1 LTGGERNPKGKCT
14 VNIHLLILDPSA
26 EKYRKALQP
35 KFPEVVIHAATQ
47 EEGIGAFIEKMH
59 VLLTFRISDDLIK
72 RATNLQWIQ
81 AMGTGVDRLMHLHSL
96 RKEVLITS
104 TRGLHGPQMSEM
116 ALLLMLSLSRNF
128 PQIVRNQDQ
137 GIWERWPGEPLYQ
150 KKVGILGIGVIGKE
164 IALKCKAF
172 GMTVFGI
179 SRRKKDIDA
188 IDYFYGPEDLLKVM
202 REVDYFIIVVPYTP
216 ETRKMIGPQA
226 LSSMKPTAFLINLAR
241 GAVIDEDA
249 LIHALSSKT
258 IAGAALD
265 VFSQEPL
272 PKEHPFWKMRNV
284 IITPHV
290 GGWVTNYAEQ
300 VLSIF
305 EDNLQ
310 RFLKGER
317 NNLVN
322 LVERY

>member
-1 LTGGERNPKGKCT
+1 MNT
-14 VNIHLLILDPSA
+14 HLLILDPSA
-26 EKYRKALQP
+26 EKYKKALQP
-35 KFPEVVIHAATQ
+35 KFPEVVIHATTQ
-47 EEGIGAFIEKMH
+47 EEGVGAFIEKMH

-72 RATNLQWIQ
+72 KARNLQWIQ
-81 AMGTGVDRLMHLHSL
+81 AMGTGVDRLMYLPSL

-104 TRGLHGPQMSEM
+104 TRGIHGPQMSEM

-128 PQIVRNQDQ
+128 PQTVRNQDQ
-137 GIWERWPGEPLYQ
+137 EIWERWPGEMLYQ
-150 KKVGILGIGVIGKE
+150 KKVGILGIGVIGRE

-179 SRRKKDIDA
+179 SRREKNLDA
-188 IDYFYGPEDLLKVM
+188 IDYFYGPKDLLKVM
-202 REVDYFIIVVPYTP
+202 SEVDYFIIAVPLTP
-216 ETRKMIGPQA
+216 ETRMMIGSQA

-241 GAVIDEDA
+241 GAIIDEDA
-249 LIHALSSKT
+249 LVHALNSKT

-284 IITPHV
+284 IITPHM

-300 VLSIF
+300 VLGIF

-310 RFLKGER
+310 RFLRGER
-317 NNLVN
+317 ETLVN
-322 LVERY
+322 LVERH